1 MSKTVA
7 AILVGGKG
15 QRMGGCDKASL
26 KIPETN
32 ESFLERTQRLVKP
45 FVDEVVCVG
54 RQEQSLSVG
63 SIRFLE
69 DKYRESGPIAGL
81 ERALSLNNID
91 WCLLLSCDLPRL
103 DGALLEALLEE
114 RGQGCPI
121 VLPKATHGIEP
132 TCALYHVSLLAALRA
147 FIAEGGRALHE
158 FIGAQNHRPLRLS
171 AGQEASLVNINH
183 PEDYE
188 SMGKL

>member
-1 MSKTVA
+1 MSKTLA

-26 KIPETN
+26 KIPGTN
-32 ESFLERTQRLVKP
+32 ESFLERTQRLLRP

-54 RQEQSLSVG
+54 RQEQSLNVG
-63 SIRFLE
+63 AIRFLQ
-69 DKYRESGPIAGL
+69 DQYRESGPIAGL
-81 ERALSLNNID
+81 ERALSLSEIE

-103 DGALLEALLEE
+103 DGALLESLLEG

-132 TCALYHVSLLAALRA
+132 TCALYHVSLLAPLRA
-147 FIAEGGRALHE
+147 FIEQGGRALHE
-158 FIGAQNHRPLRLS
+158 FVGAQNYRPLRLS
-171 AGQEASLVNINH
+171 AGQEETLKNINRR
-183 PEDYE
+183 EDYE
-188 SMGKL
+188 GLGE